1 MVFNLDDSYKAKY
14 LQTIIVN
21 DSIIDFAIAADNK
34 TIITSLESEQHSIK
48 YFTLQEE
55 MMGRNFLK
63 FKDQILNNS
72 SQLKLNKTG
81 FSTIIYHFPIKKRS
95 DS

>member
-1 MVFNLDDSYKAKY
+1 MLLVFNLDDSYKAKY

-21 DSIIDFAIAADNK
+21 DSIIDFAIADNK

-55 MMGRNFLK
+55 SGGKK
-63 FKDQILNNS
+63 FSEIQGPNIEQFIPIEVEQNWIFNNYIP
-72 SQLKLNKTG
+72 
-81 FSTIIYHFPIKKRS
+81 FSN
-95 DS
+95 